1 MRNKEKNEEEKRLIE
16 EIRKLDTVCNNDD
29 VILKLMT
36 FWLID
41 H

>member
-16 EIRKLDTVCNNDD
+16 EIRKLDTVFNNDD
-29 VILKLMT
+29 VNLKLMT
-36 FWLID
+36 FSLID